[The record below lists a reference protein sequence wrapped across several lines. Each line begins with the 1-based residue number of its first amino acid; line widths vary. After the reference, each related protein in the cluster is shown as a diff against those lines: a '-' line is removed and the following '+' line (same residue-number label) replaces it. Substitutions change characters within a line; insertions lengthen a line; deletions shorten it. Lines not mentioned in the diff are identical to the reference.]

1 MKDDTDCQDKKNLIY
16 TATITGEFALDQ
28 DLLSQLTGNDI
39 RVLLP
44 MIQKTSQV
52 KDKNGNICQK
62 YPVKFT
68 RQDTAGKN
76 VKALPLKSYHR
87 VIYKLI
93 DLNIIEAYEP
103 NPIRKDGIPIK
114 FRICFMKQLH
124 K

>member
-1 MKDDTDCQDKKNLIY
+1 MKNNSDCQDKKNSIY

-28 DLLSQLTGNDI
+28 DLLSKLSGNDI
-39 RVLLP
+39 RVFLP
-44 MIQKTSQV
+44 MIQKTAQMI
-52 KDKNGNICQK
+52 DKNGNLCQK

-76 VKALPLKSYHR
+76 VKVLPLKSYHR

-93 DLNIIEAYEP
+93 DLHIIEAYEP
-103 NPIRKDGIPIK
+103 NPNRKDGIPLK
-114 FRICFMKQLH
+114 FRICFMKQLF